1 MPAAAIGN
9 GKSTVFSIT
18 GAGYKCRFP
27 LTTSTDQCSSKVF
40 IGTDGAVFVG
50 NRIQAHPKSGC
61 GPDTSTVTTGSSK
74 VTVEGQP
81 MARVGDQYTSDNT
94 ITSGSFKVMVG
105 G

>member
-9 GKSTVFSIT
+9 SKSTVFSIT
-18 GAGYKCRFP
+18 GSGYKCRFP
-27 LTTSTDQCSSKVF
+27 LTTATDECSTKVF

-50 NRIQAHPKSGC
+50 NRIQPHPKAGC
-61 GPDTSTVTTGSSK
+61 STDTSTLTTGSSK

-81 MARVGDQYTSDNT
+81 MGRIGDKYTSDNT
-94 ITSGSFKVMVG
+94 ITSGSSKVMVG